1 MLGPRHWIRLG
12 LTLFLFAA
20 APGRADAGLPIA
32 VAAPDATHIA
42 WISVQ
47 RLGEFARERGVELA
61 PALASSAGQSVDA
74 AALKVVP
81 VREIA
86 RTLPELSALELPFF
100 YSDLPAVHRALD
112 GEFGAALKT
121 SARERGWELLAV
133 WDEGLQL
140 MSGNIAY
147 TDPFHLRGAEFV
159 LLREDPIAE
168 IELRALDSWS
178 RSARPDS
185 LIQLQKECLVSSR
198 SASAQQMVRER
209 LARVHLDVTLSRHR
223 YEGWAVA
230 MPVAAW
236 AVLKP
241 SQRDGISAALRA
253 LAGWQRDRALE
264 EEQAALRALVKDGM
278 TTHPLAAETW
288 QRYRAMQPDW
298 ERFLPAGVQPDLWR
312 RLVMLA
318 AGASSIGAHLV
329 PRVGTPPRETN
340 PRTP

>member
-1 MLGPRHWIRLG
+1 MRLA
-12 LTLFLFAA
+12 LILFLFAA
-20 APGRADAGLPIA
+20 AVGRAEAGLPIA
-32 VAAPDATHIA
+32 IAAPDAQHIA
-42 WISVQ
+42 WISAQ
-47 RLGEFARERGVELA
+47 RFAEVARERGVELA
-61 PALASSAGQSVDA
+61 PARASSAGESGDA
-74 AALKVVP
+74 ATLTVVP
-81 VREIA
+81 VREFT

-100 YSDLPAVHRALD
+100 YPDLAAVHRALD
-112 GEFGAALKT
+112 GELGAALK
-121 SARERGWELLAV
+121 SAARERGWELLAV
-133 WDEGLQL
+133 WDEALQL

-185 LIQLQKECLVSSR
+185 LVQLQKECLVSSR
-198 SASAQQMVRER
+198 STTAQQMVRER

-230 MPVAAW
+230 MPAAAW
-236 AVLKP
+236 AALTL

-253 LAGWQRDRALE
+253 LSDWQRDRALE
-264 EEQAALRALVKDGM
+264 EEQAALRVLIKDGM
-278 TTHPLAAETW
+278 SAHALAADTW
-288 QRYRAMQPDW
+288 RGYRAMQPDW
-298 ERFLPAGVQPDLWR
+298 GSFLPAGVQPGLWR

-318 AGASSIGAHLV
+318 AGASG
-329 PRVGTPPRETN
+329 VGFDLDRRPGIPPRETN